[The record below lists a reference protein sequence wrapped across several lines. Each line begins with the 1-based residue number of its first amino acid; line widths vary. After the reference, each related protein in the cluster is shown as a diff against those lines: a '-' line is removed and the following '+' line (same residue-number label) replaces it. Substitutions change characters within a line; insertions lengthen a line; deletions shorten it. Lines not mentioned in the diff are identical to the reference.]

1 MLKAAF
7 TVFSVLFAAEVF
19 AKYHPKT
26 ARLKRPSAKLIEVAS
41 GWGEQLLSEI
51 RQAAA
56 KMNPDD
62 QEEQRPPRR

>member
-26 ARLKRPSAKLIEVAS
+26 ARFKRPSAKLIEVVS
-41 GWGEQLLSEI
+41 GWGEQIFSEI

-56 KMNPDD
+56 KMNQDD
-62 QEEQRPPRR
+62 REEQPPPGR